1 MLIFSIRHGSRQFN
15 TVLKVGFGYPFIMKM
30 KWGMDLLGNKNNNL
44 ITILLIL
51 PRVTYKPGGFTETQ
65 NMCRFGEPPLW
76 GITFEV

>member
-1 MLIFSIRHGSRQFN
+1 
-15 TVLKVGFGYPFIMKM
+15 MKM

-76 GITFEV
+76 EITFEV